1 MSTARRSDVNQ
12 ILQNTQAEMGKLLEG
27 TQAEVQR
34 MVERNVK
41 RAQQGTD
48 ILLGRQEPPV
58 GATPKDVIYSRG
70 TLRLYHYRPVTE
82 DVYRV
87 PLVFIMSLVS
97 KPWIL
102 DLTPGQSFIQYMVQQ
117 GFDVFMVDWGI
128 PRPEDKRLKFEDYV
142 LDFMPRC
149 FEQVQKVTGEPDYS
163 VLGYCMG
170 GQLALMHAGVH
181 TNAPI
186 KNLICAATP
195 VDMEGMG
202 LFRHFSDPRWF
213 DVDRLVD
220 AMGNIP
226 PDLMLRS
233 FEMLRPIDRW
243 TSYIRLIDNLW
254 DPMFVYG
261 YRVMYKW
268 TNEQIPFPGE
278 AYRQMTKELMW
289 DNKLMKGTLTVG
301 NKRVDT
307 QAITC
312 PVLNVIAEHDHIAP
326 IDATKA
332 LLSLVGSEDKEDVIL
347 KGGHVSLVAGKNAVG
362 RLWPKVS
369 DWLAERSL

>member
-1 MSTARRSDVNQ
+1 MVTAREPDVN
-12 ILQNTQAEMGKLLEG
+12 KLLAAAQ
-27 TQAEVQR
+27 TEVRRQ
-34 MVERNVK
+34 VDKNVK
-41 RAQQGTD
+41 RAQQGVD
-48 ILLGRQEPPV
+48 ILLSRQEPPV
-58 GATPKDVIYSRG
+58 GSTPKDVIYSRG
-70 TLRLYHYRPVTE
+70 TLRLYHYRPVTDE
-82 DVYRV
+82 VYRV
-87 PLVFIMSLVS
+87 PVVFVMSLVS

-102 DLTPGQSFIQYMVQQ
+102 DLTPGQSFIEYMVRQ

-149 FEQVQKVTGEPDYS
+149 IEEVQKATGESDYS
-163 VLGYCMG
+163 ILGYCMG
-170 GQLALMHAGVH
+170 GQLALMYAGLN
-181 TNAPI
+181 TDAPI

-202 LFRHFSDPRWF
+202 LFRHFSDKKWF

-233 FEMLRPIDRW
+233 FEMLRPMDRW

-278 AYRQMTKELMW
+278 AYRQMTKDLMW
-289 DNKLMKGTLTVG
+289 DNKLMKGTLTIG
-301 NKRVDT
+301 KRRVDT
-307 QAITC
+307 NAITC
-312 PVLNVIAEHDHIAP
+312 PVLNVMAEHDHIAP
-326 IDATKA
+326 YDATRP
-332 LLSLVGSEDKEDVIL
+332 LLSLVGSEDKEDVVL

-362 RLWPKVS
+362 RLWPKVA
-369 DWLAERSL
+369 DWLGDRSV